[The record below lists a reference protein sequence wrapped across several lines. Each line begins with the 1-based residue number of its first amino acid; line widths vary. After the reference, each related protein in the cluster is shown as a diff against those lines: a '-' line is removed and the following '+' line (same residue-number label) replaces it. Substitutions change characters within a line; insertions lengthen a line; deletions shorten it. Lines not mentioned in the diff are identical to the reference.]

1 MRDQTLD
8 GSGGRAR
15 AGLKFKTGFNR
26 FLSLKS
32 FGTVLMAFMSCST
45 QLTKGQ
51 DTEALDEV
59 VKEQHYTWDVCGKLL
74 EKVRRRLFSPDSAR
88 GIVWIEF

>member
-26 FLSLKS
+26 YSPLKRL
-32 FGTVLMAFMSCST
+32 GTVLMAFMSCST
-45 QLTKGQ
+45 QLCTKG
-51 DTEALDEV
+51 LGEV
-59 VKEQHYTWDVCGKLL
+59 VKDQHYTWDVCGN
-74 EKVRRRLFSPDSAR
+74 
-88 GIVWIEF
+88 